1 MDVFTD
7 FFVTKFTIAPI
18 PQSPKLRR
26 KAKFVIRSQHYTPL
40 PKKPHGTDTEE
51 CNLFGVSAM
60 KISQGY
66 HLTYIRE
73 RKRKS
78 YTERA
83 MT

>member
-60 KISQGY
+60 RISQDDY
-66 HLTYIRE
+66 HYIYKKKKKE
-73 RKRKS
+73 
-78 YTERA
+78 A
-83 MT
+83 IQNVL